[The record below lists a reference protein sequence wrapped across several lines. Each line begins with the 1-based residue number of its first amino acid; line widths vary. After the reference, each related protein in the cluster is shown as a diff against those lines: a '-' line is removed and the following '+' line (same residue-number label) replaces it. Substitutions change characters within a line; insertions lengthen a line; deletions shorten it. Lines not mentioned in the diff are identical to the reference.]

1 MSKIKY
7 KFIFGII
14 ITISLTFI
22 INILSNISYADKSTD
37 LYDVIDKD
45 RFKYK
50 GMTINGLIGE
60 LDKKIGRKDFRDA
73 TYEELIGGVIK
84 PGGAS
89 YDTQWAYCI
98 DPHDPVQGKKLESED
113 DGYTVTNII
122 DVKGINDFKMV
133 ELLKDCDNAKVW
145 DVTGK
150 NRKYLYTYAVLA
162 GLSQRKWGNFV
173 PDKETVGKND
183 TDVYKAYMA
192 YYTWAY
198 GNTMHNKVHL
208 SLRLVPKK
216 GFSKNGYLNK
226 KAGVKKAEDIVD
238 KFMKRRFEKAEA
250 SAEVKSSTYTRY
262 EAYTVQTTDAQGN
275 VTSTVNYRPTS
286 DTWTFIGP
294 YKIRYKK
301 YEIASGEGDCTA
313 SEWGWTYNKLE
324 QNGSNTSSATIHKD
338 WKDLGSNKEFY
349 IVIKGNYEGTVN
361 VKLRSNEMIFYRAR
375 IMLLVG
381 GENRQNFSIYVTNGI
396 DEDDLKVSEV
406 IDLSGEAKGT
416 PPGDLRIYKYRKGSD
431 DNAAA
436 LDAIGF
442 KIKNTEKG
450 YVYEDEN
457 GNKSYEQNAEKATEY
472 FTNGDGW
479 LEILDFEA
487 GNYEIYETKNGHYGY
502 DVRKETSGPISATV
516 INSDEETEAPIPN
529 PQKKTKISGY
539 VWDDGIEGKN
549 SSRNSLRD
557 IVGTNPDG
565 TPIYETPIAGI
576 RVALWNIVD
585 ESVREIDTDSEGKYC
600 FDDVLVD
607 DVINNRLYVDF
618 YYDGVEYAPVKH
630 NINSDNGSKAV
641 ESTGRR
647 RNLNKVFGVISN
659 DEDNKNHV
667 KTNQNIVGDFT
678 EEYINKHL
686 DQYKY
691 SLGYNTGEY
700 SSLID
705 TNSKVYKETV
715 NEPHLRT
722 YARAGE
728 TSNDASVKELNTGY
742 SLSEVYKN
750 IAKTTVDSVMIENV
764 NLGLYHREQPSI
776 SVKKDIDSAQLEIN
790 GYGHVYDYNGKDKNS
805 EYQNKYK
812 ENLGVKFG
820 EKWSP
825 GEYQLPIYK
834 SDYTYETEEKD
845 KSKELKVYITY
856 KIELSNN
863 SAGIDSTVNTLFD
876 YYDKT
881 YDSTTISIGDNK
893 DDLETNGRIKNKFKY
908 KDKDYNDQYKKL
920 EIDTSGITIKA
931 GKTETI
937 YVQFEFSRQQIYDI
951 ITSDDETKNVLYNVA
966 EVGSYASY
974 YPADPKLDNDKQYKG
989 QLYAGIDRKSSPG
1002 NATPG
1007 EKTTYENDTDN
1018 SPALKLEQK
1027 AEERSIEG
1035 KVFLD
1040 DIVKPEGYNGD
1051 TNDLMTGYE
1060 RSGNGEYDDDD
1071 DKTEKGIEGV
1081 KVALKSTTDDSR
1093 VYYIGESKQT
1103 VEEGEKDICTSS
1115 DGDFEI
1121 SGFIP
1126 DEYELV
1132 YTWGG
1137 QDVAEDNGN
1146 KIKISVENYKG
1157 TIYKDEERYNNN
1169 IKDSLWYRKD
1179 IEDRRSDAVDNMDT
1193 RENIDDN
1200 YRKVTWQL
1208 ENKINGI
1215 GSNKKEMDSTT
1226 PMMNMRIENT
1236 DESNS
1241 YKTTSSGI
1249 EVSDAKYEI
1258 QNIDFGIVE
1267 RAKQK
1272 VELTK
1277 RVKHIKLQLENE
1289 SIVSEAEFEY
1299 NEKGELIAT
1308 DNSSAQYM
1316 TYVGVI
1322 DKMQKNKEKNGFI
1335 KIELDNELIQ
1345 GATLEVEYEILF
1357 NNKSERDY
1365 ASEKYYKFGI
1375 SDEND
1380 LIKIKP
1386 STVIDYLDEDWS
1398 FTTNQNGTWEA
1409 VNSYK
1414 DLIEK
1419 HSGNEIL
1426 NQSEIFT
1433 SENEYNKKTSG
1444 RIVLINNGYV
1454 DNEIAPDNNLA
1465 IPLKVSKILT
1475 TTDDIE
1481 LENDTEIVKME
1492 IPKGGRPM
1500 KDIPGK
1506 YYPGASLTV
1515 LSDKAEKVTITPST
1529 GKDLN
1534 FVLPIAV
1541 GVIAL
1546 ITLGAGVILI
1556 KKKVVDN
1563 K

>member
-1 MSKIKY
+1 MSKLKY
-7 KFIFGII
+7 KFIIGII

-50 GMTINGLIGE
+50 ESTINDLIKE
-60 LDKKIGRKDFRDA
+60 LGTKSGRKGFKDA
-73 TYEELIGGVIK
+73 TYEQLIGGVVK

-89 YDTQWAYCI
+89 YDTRWAYCI
-98 DPHDPVQGKKLESED
+98 DPHEPVQGKKLGSES

-122 DVKGINDFKMV
+122 DVKGIDDFKMV

-162 GLSQRKWGNFV
+162 GLSQRNWGKFD
-173 PDKETVGKND
+173 PDKETVGKNN

-226 KAGVKKAEDIVD
+226 KPGVERAEKIVD
-238 KFMKRRFEKAEA
+238 DFMKRRFEKAEA
-250 SAEVKSSTYTRY
+250 SAEVKSSIYTRY

-275 VTSTVNYRPTS
+275 VMSTVNYRPTS

-301 YEIASGEGDCTA
+301 YEINSWKDDCTA

-361 VKLRSNEMIFYRAR
+361 VKLRSNEMIFYRAK

-396 DEDDLKVSEV
+396 DEDDLKVSEE

-416 PPGDLRIYKYRKGSD
+416 PPGDLKIYKYRNGSD

-450 YVYEDEN
+450 YVIEDEN
-457 GNKSYEQNAEKATEY
+457 GNKTYEQNAEKATEY
-472 FTNGDGW
+472 FTNGDGR
-479 LEILDFEA
+479 LEILDLEA
-487 GNYEIYETKNGHYGY
+487 GNYEIYETQNGHYGY
-502 DVRKETSGPISATV
+502 DVQTNGQISTTV
-516 INSDEETEAPIPN
+516 INSDEETETLIGN

-539 VWDDGIEGKN
+539 VWNDGIEGKN

-565 TPIYETPIAGI
+565 TPIYETPIEGI

-585 ESVREIDTDSEGKYC
+585 ESFREIKTDSEGKYC

-630 NINSDNGSKAV
+630 NINLDNGSKAV

-647 RNLNKVFGVISN
+647 KDINRVFGVISN
-659 DEDNKNHV
+659 DENNANHI
-667 KTNQNIVGDFT
+667 KTNQNIGGFGEGHVND
-678 EEYINKHL
+678 NL
-686 DQYKY
+686 NDYKF

-705 TNSKVYKETV
+705 TNSKVYKDAV
-715 NEPHLRT
+715 NDPWLRT

-742 SLSEVYKN
+742 SLSKVYN
-750 IAKTTVDSVMIENV
+750 DIAKTTVDSVMIENV
-764 NLGLYHREQPSI
+764 NLGLYRREQPNI

-790 GYGHVYDYNGKDKNS
+790 GYGHVYDYNGKDKDS
-805 EYQNKYK
+805 EYQNQYK

-820 EKWSP
+820 KEWTP

-834 SDYTYETEEKD
+834 SDYTYTTED
-845 KSKELKVYITY
+845 KSKELKAYITY

-863 SAGIDSTVNTLFD
+863 SVGIDSKVNTLFD

-881 YDSTTISIGDNK
+881 YMEDSTTKISIGDNK
-893 DDLETNGRIKNKFKY
+893 DDLETNGRIKNKFNY

-920 EIDTSGITIKA
+920 EIDTSGITIEA
-931 GKTETI
+931 GKTKTI
-937 YVQFEFSRQQIYDI
+937 YVQFEFSRKQIYDI
-951 ITSDDETKNVLYNVA
+951 ITSTDKDKNVLYNVA

-989 QLYAGIDRKSSPG
+989 QLYAGIDRSSSPG

-1007 EKTTYENDTDN
+1007 ETKTYENDTDI

-1040 DIVKPEGYNGD
+1040 DIVKPEGYTGN
-1051 TNDLMTGYE
+1051 TSDLMTGYE
-1060 RSGNGEYDDDD
+1060 RLGNGEYDDE
-1071 DKTEKGIEGV
+1071 TEKGIDGV
-1081 KVALKSTTDDSR
+1081 RVMLKSKTDDTR
-1093 VYYIGESKQT
+1093 VYYIGESKQSDK
-1103 VEEGEKDICTSS
+1103 ENDKDIYTSNG
-1115 DGDFEI
+1115 GDFEI

-1137 QDVAEDNGN
+1137 QQVNGET
-1146 KIKISVENYKG
+1146 ISVENYKG
-1157 TIYKDEERYNNN
+1157 TIYKDEDRYNSN
-1169 IKDSLWYRKD
+1169 IADSLWYKKD
-1179 IEDRRSDAVDNMDT
+1179 IDDRRSDAVDDMEK
-1193 RENIDDN
+1193 RETIDGY
-1200 YRKVTWQL
+1200 YRTVTWNL
-1208 ENKINGI
+1208 EDEINDI
-1215 GSNKKEMDSTT
+1215 GSNRYTMDSTT
-1226 PMMNMRIENT
+1226 PMINMRIENT
-1236 DESNS
+1236 DENKDGKVNS

-1249 EVSDAKYEI
+1249 EVSNAKYEI

-1277 RVKHIKLQLENE
+1277 RVKHLKLTLSNRQ
-1289 SIVSEAEFEY
+1289 IISEAEFSY
-1299 NEKGELIAT
+1299 DDNGNLKADGEKKHMTFMGTT
-1308 DNSSAQYM
+1308 DKTKKGSTTN
-1316 TYVGVI
+1316 
-1322 DKMQKNKEKNGFI
+1322 NCFI

-1345 GATLEVEYEILF
+1345 GSTLEVEYELLF
-1357 NNKSERDY
+1357 ENN
-1365 ASEKYYKFGI
+1365 SEKDYWSEDKEYYKFGVKDNSEI
-1375 SDEND
+1375 
-1380 LIKIKP
+1380 IKIKP
-1386 STVIDYLDEDWS
+1386 SRIVDYLDKDWGFES
-1398 FTTNQNGTWEA
+1398 NKNTSWKVFTSKYDDIVRDSELLSLDTKDPFKDQ
-1409 VNSYK
+1409 NSY
-1414 DLIEK
+1414 
-1419 HSGNEIL
+1419 GNL
-1426 NQSEIFT
+1426 
-1433 SENEYNKKTSG
+1433 TSG
-1444 RIVLINNGYV
+1444 RVVIK
-1454 DNEIAPDNNLA
+1454 NEAYKDDEVEPTQVKRMA
-1465 IPLKVSKILT
+1465 MEVSKKLT
-1475 TTDDIE
+1475 ITDEIE

-1492 IPKGGRPM
+1492 IPHGGRPLTVTRT
-1500 KDIPGK
+1500 PGQ
-1506 YYPGASLTV
+1506 YYPGNSLTE
-1515 LSDKAEKVTITPST
+1515 LSDKAEKIIVTPST

-1534 FVLPIAV
+1534 FVVPITI

-1546 ITLGAGVILI
+1546 ITLGAGIILI

>member
-1 MSKIKY
+1 MSKLKY

-14 ITISLTFI
+14 IIISLTFI
-22 INILSNISYADKSTD
+22 INILSNMSYADTEVDQTFDTK
-37 LYDVIDKD
+37 K
-45 RFKYK
+45 FMYK
-50 GMTINGLIGE
+50 GSNDKKMTIGE
-60 LDKKIGRKDFRDA
+60 VISSLKKDKKSFLQAD
-73 TYEELIGGVIK
+73 YSNLIGGELEA
-84 PGGAS
+84 GAAP
-89 YDTQWAYCI
+89 YNTKFAYCI
-98 DPHDPVQGKKLESED
+98 DPHEPTKGGNLNSNV
-113 DGYTVTNII
+113 GYRVVNII
-122 DVKGINDFKMV
+122 DVKDIDDFNIVK
-133 ELLKDCDNAKVW
+133 LKDETISNVKKTTAKSYK
-145 DVTGK
+145 VTGK
-150 NRKYLYTYAVLA
+150 TRKYLYTYAVLA
-162 GLSQRKWGNFV
+162 GLSQENWENKTFQ
-173 PDKETVGKND
+173 TVGESN

-198 GNTMHNKVHL
+198 GDTMHKKVYL
-208 SLRLVPKK
+208 SDLLSPKRNFK
-216 GFSKNGYLNK
+216 KNGYLNGYSDIK
-226 KAGVKKAEDIVD
+226 DAEKLVND
-238 KFMKRRFEKAEA
+238 FMKRRFEKAKA
-250 SAEVKSSTYTRY
+250 SADPTSSTYTRY

-313 SEWGWTYNKLE
+313 SEWGWTYTKLE
-324 QNGSNTSSATIHKD
+324 QNGTNTSSATINKD

-349 IVIKGNYEGTVN
+349 IVIKGDYKGTVN
-361 VKLRSNEMIFYRAR
+361 VKLHSDKKKFYTAR
-375 IMLLVG
+375 ILLLAAG
-381 GENRQNFSIYVTNGI
+381 GDRQNFAIYASNEGKNM
-396 DEDDLKVSEV
+396 EAV
-406 IDLSGEAKGT
+406 IDLSGETSDT
-416 PPGDLRIYKYRKGSD
+416 PPGDLRIYKYRNGSD
-431 DNAAA
+431 ANGAA

-450 YVYEDEN
+450 YVIEDAN
-457 GNKSYEQNAEKATEY
+457 GNKTYSQNVEEATEY
-472 FTNGDGW
+472 FTNGDGR
-479 LEILDFEA
+479 LEILDLEA

-502 DVRKETSGPISATV
+502 DVQTNGPISTTV
-516 INSDEETEAPIPN
+516 INSDEETEVTIGN

-539 VWDDGIEGKN
+539 VWDDGIEGKT
-549 SSRNSLRD
+549 SSRNSERD

-585 ESVREIDTDSEGKYC
+585 GSVREIDTDSEGKYC

-764 NLGLYHREQPSI
+764 NLGLYHREQPNI

-825 GEYQLPIYK
+825 GKYQLPIYK

-1040 DIVKPEGYNGD
+1040 DIVKPEGYNGS
-1051 TNDLMTGYE
+1051 TSDLMTGYE
-1060 RSGNGEYDDDD
+1060 RLGNGEYDE
-1071 DKTEKGIEGV
+1071 TEEGIDGV
-1081 KVALKSTTDDSR
+1081 RVMLKSKTDDSR
-1093 VYYIGESKQT
+1093 VYYIGANKQ
-1103 VEEGEKDICTSS
+1103 EEDDNIYTSNG
-1115 DGDFEI
+1115 GDFKI
-1121 SGFIP
+1121 SEFIP

-1137 QDVAEDNGN
+1137 QQLNGET
-1146 KIKISVENYKG
+1146 ISVENYKG

-1179 IEDRRSDAVDNMDT
+1179 IEDRRSDAVDDMKK
-1193 RENIDDN
+1193 RENIDDD
-1200 YRKVTWQL
+1200 YRTVTWQL
-1208 ENKINGI
+1208 ENNINGI
-1215 GSNKKEMDSTT
+1215 GSKKKEMDSTT

-1258 QNIDFGIVE
+1258 QNIDFWYC
-1267 RAKQK
+1267 R
-1272 VELTK
+1272 
-1277 RVKHIKLQLENE
+1277 
-1289 SIVSEAEFEY
+1289 
-1299 NEKGELIAT
+1299 
-1308 DNSSAQYM
+1308 
-1316 TYVGVI
+1316 
-1322 DKMQKNKEKNGFI
+1322 
-1335 KIELDNELIQ
+1335 
-1345 GATLEVEYEILF
+1345 
-1357 NNKSERDY
+1357 KS
-1365 ASEKYYKFGI
+1365 
-1375 SDEND
+1375 
-1380 LIKIKP
+1380 
-1386 STVIDYLDEDWS
+1386 
-1398 FTTNQNGTWEA
+1398 
-1409 VNSYK
+1409 
-1414 DLIEK
+1414 
-1419 HSGNEIL
+1419 
-1426 NQSEIFT
+1426 
-1433 SENEYNKKTSG
+1433 
-1444 RIVLINNGYV
+1444 
-1454 DNEIAPDNNLA
+1454 
-1465 IPLKVSKILT
+1465 
-1475 TTDDIE
+1475 
-1481 LENDTEIVKME
+1481 
-1492 IPKGGRPM
+1492 
-1500 KDIPGK
+1500 
-1506 YYPGASLTV
+1506 
-1515 LSDKAEKVTITPST
+1515 
-1529 GKDLN
+1529 
-1534 FVLPIAV
+1534 
-1541 GVIAL
+1541 
-1546 ITLGAGVILI
+1546 
-1556 KKKVVDN
+1556 
-1563 K
+1563 